1 MSRFWLT
8 QPGSWCRPEAL
19 AYVFDRFYQDDAARS
34 LKGSGLGLAIVKS
47 LVGVHGG
54 HVEVRNHPNGGAEF
68 CVTLPRR

>member
-1 MSRFWLT
+1 MVTVRDTGL
-8 QPGSWCRPEAL
+8 GIRPEAL